1 MATTRKHTSYL
12 VPRGF
17 GLCLPLSSSDSEP
30 MHQKQ
35 TVKNLIRE
43 PPFPPKYLYEK
54 HGLNPFENEV
64 ICDIVQNTITE
75 LGYAPYVTELNGIF
89 CTATVAVHC
98 VMLGL
103 KDGGND
109 NIEFSVKV
117 FQPMHAKLMKHIE
130 EHINTNGERSV
141 WWERHKSHM
150 KHRLLDIHAF
160 QSQLKANLANA

>member
-1 MATTRKHTSYL
+1 MATTRKHASYL

-17 GLCLPLSSSDSEP
+17 GLRLPLSSSDSEP
-30 MHQKQ
+30 KHQKR
-35 TVKNLIRE
+35 TVKNLIKE

-64 ICDIVQNTITE
+64 ICDVVQNTITE

-109 NIEFSVKV
+109 NVEFSVKV

-130 EHINTNGERSV
+130 EHINTDGERSV

-150 KHRLLDIHAF
+150 KRRLLDIHAF